1 MTDEKYIAVCSAL
14 GQLKDSEIN
23 KSMVAVLCETRL
35 RTLEALAVERETD
48 RMVRLQAQA
57 AQLSAVI
64 EVLQG
69 GRTTMTI

>member
-1 MTDEKYIAVCSAL
+1 MTDEQYMAACGAL

-23 KSMVAVLCETRL
+23 KSMVSVLCETRL

-69 GRTTMTI
+69 GSTTMTI